1 MVYAMMTALLIGSA
15 PPAEAMQVSARIDAQ
30 SLEVGEDYALV
41 VRTSFAQGLSASN
54 AGIPLPLVQIQVPP
68 SVRLVGK
75 ELTTRKELSKN
86 EFLHAPY
93 ERVMRGHEDRIKF
106 TVMSAPKSDESFAL
120 NVLGYVSDESAGDA
134 WFIRQRLTVPLSPGG
149 ESREVDAAESK
160 WGVDQ
165 TLKIGDTAA
174 DFSLPQADG
183 KTVSLK
189 DYRGK
194 YVVVTTYRAHW

>member
-1 MVYAMMTALLIGSA
+1 MVYAMMTALLFGSA
-15 PPAEAMQVSARIDAQ
+15 PPAEAMQVSARIDAE
-30 SLEVGEDYALV
+30 SLEVGKEYALV
-41 VRTSFAQGLSASN
+41 VRASFEQGLSASG

-75 ELTTRKELSKN
+75 ELTTRKELSQN
-86 EFLHAPY
+86 EFLQAPF

-106 TVMSAPKSDESFAL
+106 TVMSDPKPDESFGL
-120 NVLGYVSDESAGDA
+120 NVLAYVSDESSGDA
-134 WFIRQRLTVPLSPGG
+134 WFIRQRLTVPLTPGG
-149 ESREVDAAESK
+149 ESRKVDAGESD
-160 WGVDQ
+160 WGNDE

-174 DFSLPQADG
+174 DFSLPQADR

-189 DYRGK
+189 DFRGK